1 MMASPTSKNPQAMT
15 TEAMKHTVLTGP
27 AIFGQ
32 IFWNEQSILTLY
44 QFRIKD
50 ENRSIAEHCVE
61 T

>member
-27 AIFGQ
+27 AILVKSSRTNNQ
-32 IFWNEQSILTLY
+32 ISTVY
-44 QFRIKD
+44 QFRQKY
-50 ENRSIAEHCVE
+50 ENRSRAEHCVE